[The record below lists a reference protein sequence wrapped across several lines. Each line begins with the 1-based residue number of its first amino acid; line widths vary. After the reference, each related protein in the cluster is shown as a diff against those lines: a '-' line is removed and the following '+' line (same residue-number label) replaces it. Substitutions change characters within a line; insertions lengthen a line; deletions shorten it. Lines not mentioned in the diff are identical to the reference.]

1 MTAEYFLLSIAMAI
15 AAGLIGCFAVMR
27 RMALAADALSHVA
40 LPGIGIALALHIHP
54 VFGALA
60 ALFLGALMVWAV
72 EGKAR
77 VAPEALIGILFSAA
91 LAVGSMITS
100 GEELID
106 ALFGG
111 AGALSWP
118 EAVFG
123 LAASVGVVVFVVSQ
137 RYKLVVILVSPEV
150 ARTAGIDVRRLN
162 LLYLEMFALTIALG
176 LRYLGVLLMGALI
189 IIPAATAKRLA
200 GNLSGML
207 TGAAAIAVAAT
218 AAGNGLAAWLH
229 RQTGPLIVLVATGC
243 FLLSFLW
250 DKRRQAIRP
259 GRGVK
264 SGG

>member
-1 MTAEYFLLSIAMAI
+1 MNTEYFLLSIAMAI
-15 AAGLIGCFAVMR
+15 AAGLVGCFAVMR

-54 VFGALA
+54 VFGAVA
-60 ALFLGALMVWAV
+60 ALFFGALLVWAL

-77 VAPEALIGILFSAA
+77 VGTEVLIGVLFSAA
-91 LAVGSMITS
+91 LAVGSMTTS
-100 GEELID
+100 GEDLIE

-118 EAVFG
+118 EVLFG
-123 LAASVGVVVFVVSQ
+123 LAASVAVVVFVVSQ
-137 RYKLVVILVSPEV
+137 RNKLVVILVSPEV

-189 IIPAATAKRLA
+189 IVPAATAKRLA
-200 GNLSGML
+200 GNLGGML
-207 TGAAAIAVAAT
+207 AAAAVIAVAAT
-218 AAGNGLAAWLH
+218 AAGNGLAIWLH
-229 RQTGPLIVLVATGC
+229 RQTGPLIVLVAAGC

-250 DKRRQAIRP
+250 DSRR
-259 GRGVK
+259 
-264 SGG
+264 